1 MAILTVGPTSTYPT
15 IAAAMA
21 VAAAG
26 DTVVLEAGYSNET
39 AIVTQTGMT
48 VTGDATST
56 GIVLQLGAGVA
67 TFALGGT
74 APINVLDALDGD
86 AITGNDGDNVITVT
100 GGADSVNGGGGTGD
114 RLVVDYSGTTG
125 AVTGDS
131 TSNFADASNSSIV
144 TITGGFEH
152 FTILTG
158 SGADTL
164 TTGAGDD
171 IINAGNGANVITAG
185 AGNNIITGGD
195 DTDTIT
201 TLGGNDVIYG
211 GNGANTITSGEGNDL
226 IYGGTGTD
234 TIVAQG
240 GDDVV
245 TVRGGAD
252 TVDSGAGN
260 DRLIVDYSDSTTAVV
275 GGVTGGSLGAGYS
288 GHVEDGSGNQVD
300 FTFTENLTITGGS
313 GADVLT
319 GGDGI
324 DVFNGGVGD
333 DTFTGSGGNDTLN
346 GGAGSDT
353 AIYSGARSE
362 YSIIVLSPTS
372 IRVID
377 NRSGSPDGTDT
388 LDSVETLQFSDGP
401 VAIVIDPFTN
411 QLTMKENKTNA
422 GTVVFQ
428 DLNGQPVTYAIGA
441 GGDGAKF
448 TIDGT
453 TGALTFIAA
462 PDFEKPTDIGLN
474 NVYDVNVIG
483 THGGGG
489 ATETR
494 EIQVS
499 VTNVEGN
506 TIVGT
511 NKTDVVNQKK
521 TVNGQPK
528 PTGEEDT
535 ILGKKGDDKLK
546 GLDGNDLIK
555 GGKGND
561 KLLGVDGDDILKGGK
576 GNDKVKGGDGDDVL
590 TGNSGKDKLNG
601 QKGDDHVSGGKGHD
615 KVVGGG
621 GNDVLSGDG
630 GRDKLVGK
638 AGDDFLDGGRGSDV
652 LIGGKG
658 ADTFYFSGNLKETDV
673 VKDFGAGDMIQ
684 LDQKSFSSVGAGQL
698 SQADFND
705 YFTYKNGKL
714 AYDADGAGGSKG
726 VVFAKFDNKVD
737 IGASDIM
744 IA

>member
-21 VAAAG
+21 DAVLG
-26 DTVVLEAGYSNET
+26 DTVSLEAGYSNET
-39 AIVTQTGMT
+39 ATVTQTGMT

-56 GIVLQLGAGVA
+56 GIVLQLGTGVA
-67 TFALGGT
+67 TFTLGGT
-74 APINVLDALDGD
+74 APINILDAIDGD
-86 AITGNDGDNVITVT
+86 TIAGNDGDNVITVT

-144 TITGGFEH
+144 TITGGFEN

-171 IINAGNGANVITAG
+171 VINAGDGANTITAG
-185 AGNNIITGGD
+185 AGNNTITGGD

-201 TLGGNDVIYG
+201 TLGGDDVIDG
-211 GNGANTITSGEGNDL
+211 GNGTNTITSGEGNDT
-226 IYGGTGTD
+226 ITGGTGAD
-234 TIVAQG
+234 TVSAG
-240 GDDVV
+240 GGNDVV
-245 TVRGGAD
+245 TVRGGSD
-252 TVDSGAGN
+252 SVDSGAGN
-260 DRLIVDYSDSTTAVV
+260 DRVIVDYSDSTTAVI
-275 GGVTGGSLGAGYS
+275 GGVTGGSLGAGYT

-324 DVFNGGVGD
+324 DVFSGGVGTD
-333 DTFTGSGGNDTLN
+333 NFTGSGGNDTLN

-353 AIYSGARSE
+353 AVYSGARSE

-422 GTVVFQ
+422 GTVAFQ
-428 DLNGQPVTYAIGA
+428 DLNGQAVTYAIGA
-441 GGDGAKF
+441 GADGAKF

-453 TGALTFIAA
+453 TGVLTFIAA
-462 PDFEKPTDIGLN
+462 PDFETPTDGGLN

-494 EIQVS
+494 TIEVS
-499 VTNVEGN
+499 VTNVDGK
-506 TIVGT
+506 TISGT
-511 NKTDVVNQKK
+511 KKKDVVTQKK
-521 TVNGQPK
+521 TIDGQPK
-528 PTGEEDT
+528 ATGEEDT
-535 ILGKKGDDKLK
+535 ILGKKGNDKLS
-546 GLDGNDLIK
+546 GLDGNDTVK
-555 GGKGND
+555 GGKGD
-561 KLLGVDGDDILKGGK
+561 
-576 GNDKVKGGDGDDVL
+576 DKVKGSDGDDL
-590 TGNSGKDKLNG
+590 LFGNSGKDKLNG
-601 QKGDDHVSGGKGHD
+601 QKGDDQVSGGSGDD
-615 KVVGGG
+615 KAVGGG
-621 GNDVLSGDG
+621 GNDVLSGGG

-638 AGDDFLDGGRGSDV
+638 SGNDFLDGGSGNDV

-658 ADTFYFSGNLKETDV
+658 ADTFYFSGNLKQIDV
-673 VKDFGAGDMIQ
+673 VKDFGAGDTIQ
-684 LDQKSFSSVGAGQL
+684 LDQRSFSSVGAGPL
-698 SQADFND
+698 SQNDFNE

-726 VVFAKFDNKVD
+726 VVFATFANKVD

-744 IA
+744 LS